1 MRKVLV
7 LIMLLAAV
15 LVSGQNAHAATAWV
29 SPNAAGPAPGISC
42 NVAGYTTIQAAINA
56 ANVGDTVKVCPGS
69 YVENIAINKANLTV
83 SSTGG
88 YAVTIIRAAVINS
101 VVTVTGS
108 AATITGF
115 TLVPWGS
122 VAKYDIGVHV
132 AIGGNASTEIAHN
145 YIRGGRIGVNLGCG
159 SSGSTVYHNIVRGAT
174 ETGINI
180 DTCEIAPDYPGST
193 FNSVHHNTVC
203 GGLFPYSI
211 AGGQG
216 SDFNSVH
223 HNTARWITF
232 FGDGNIVH
240 NNTAQ
245 LFNIVPG
252 NPANVTFNNTTAA
265 VCP

>member
-1 MRKVLV
+1 
-7 LIMLLAAV
+7 MLLAAA
-15 LVSGQNAHAATAWV
+15 LVGGQNANAATIWV
-29 SPNAAGPAPGISC
+29 SPSASGPAPGTSC
-42 NVAGYTTIQAAINA
+42 NNAGYATIQDAINA
-56 ANVGDTVKVCPGS
+56 ANAGDIVNVCPGT
-69 YVENIAINKANLTV
+69 YFENITINKANLTV

-88 YAVTIIRAAVINS
+88 SGVTVIRAAVINS
-101 VVTVTGS
+101 VVTVTGVN
-108 AATITGF
+108 ATVAGF
-115 TLVPWGS
+115 TLVPGGS
-122 VAKYDIGVHV
+122 VAKYDIGVNV

-193 FNSVHHNTVC
+193 FNSVHHNAVC
-203 GGLFPYSI
+203 GGLYPYSI

-223 HNTARWITF
+223 HNTARWISLY
-232 FGDGNIVH
+232 GDGNIVH

-252 NPANVTFNNTTAA
+252 SPANATFNNTVAA

>member
-1 MRKVLV
+1 MRNVVIPL
-7 LIMLLAAV
+7 MLLAAV
-15 LVSGQNAHAATAWV
+15 LVSGQNADAATVWV
-29 SPNAAGPAPGISC
+29 SPSASGPAPGISC
-42 NVAGYTTIQAAINA
+42 NNAGFATIQAGINA
-56 ANVGDTVKVCPGS
+56 ASAGDTINVCPGS

-88 YAVTIIRAAVINS
+88 FRVTIIRAAAINS
-101 VVTVTGS
+101 VVTVTGVN
-108 AATITGF
+108 ATLTGF

-122 VAKYDIGVHV
+122 VAKYDIGVNV
-132 AIGGNASTEIAHN
+132 AIAGNASAEIAHN
-145 YIRGGRIGVNLGCG
+145 YIRGGRIGVNLGC
-159 SSGSTVYHNIVRGAT
+159 SSAGSTVYHNEVRGAT

-180 DTCEIAPDYPGST
+180 DTCEIAPAYPGST

-203 GGLFPYSI
+203 GGLYPYSI

-223 HNTARWITF
+223 HNIARWITL
-232 FGDGNIVH
+232 FGDGNIV
-240 NNTAQ
+240 NNNSAQ

-252 NPANVTFNNTTAA
+252 SPANATFNNAVAA

>member
-1 MRKVLV
+1 
-7 LIMLLAAV
+7 
-15 LVSGQNAHAATAWV
+15 
-29 SPNAAGPAPGISC
+29 
-42 NVAGYTTIQAAINA
+42 
-56 ANVGDTVKVCPGS
+56 
-69 YVENIAINKANLTV
+69 
-83 SSTGG
+83 
-88 YAVTIIRAAVINS
+88 VINS
-101 VVTVTGS
+101 VVTVTGVN
-108 AATITGF
+108 ATVAGF

-122 VAKYDIGVHV
+122 VAKYDIGVNV
-132 AIGGNASTEIAHN
+132 AIKGNASAEIANN
-145 YIRGGRIGVNLGCG
+145 YIRGGRIGVNLGCA
-159 SSGSTVYHNIVRGAT
+159 SSGSTVYHNNVRGAT

-180 DTCEIAPDYPGST
+180 DTCEIAPLYPGST

-223 HNTARWITF
+223 HNTARWITLS
-232 FGDGNIVH
+232 GDGNIVH

-252 NPANVTFNNTTAA
+252 NPANATFNNTVAA